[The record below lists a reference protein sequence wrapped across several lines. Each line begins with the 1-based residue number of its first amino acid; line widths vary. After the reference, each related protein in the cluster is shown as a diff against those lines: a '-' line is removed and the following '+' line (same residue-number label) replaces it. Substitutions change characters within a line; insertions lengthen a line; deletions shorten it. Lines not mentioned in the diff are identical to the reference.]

1 LRELLFLLARMDGW
15 NDVTFNVK
23 RNVDECLRSLLQ
35 TNTEGKVEVASS
47 IHFRLGSMM
56 YDGWVIDKN
65 DGAEFEIAEIVCC
78 IRHNVI
84 T

>member
-1 LRELLFLLARMDGW
+1 MNVSAR
-15 NDVTFNVK
+15 
-23 RNVDECLRSLLQ
+23 SSP
-35 TNTEGKVEVASS
+35 NTEVKVEVASS

-56 YDGWVIDKN
+56 HDGSWKRINPLLIHKYSKQIDKN
-65 DGAEFEIAEIVCC
+65 YGAEFEIAEIVCC